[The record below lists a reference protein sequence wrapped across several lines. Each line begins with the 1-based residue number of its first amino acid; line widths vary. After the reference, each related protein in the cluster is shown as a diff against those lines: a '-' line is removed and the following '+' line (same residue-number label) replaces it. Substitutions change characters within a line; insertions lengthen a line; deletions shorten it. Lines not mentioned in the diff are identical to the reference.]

1 MAKKKS
7 WGINLDTAKDAA
19 KASIRETT
27 HSEPKKKVGR
37 PKTVI
42 EKTAKVQIYEDAR
55 VLAKKVS
62 AIEEVTMT
70 DYMSDLIRRDAA
82 AKGIK

>member
-19 KASIRETT
+19 KDSIQKTSHT
-27 HSEPKKKVGR
+27 KPKKKVGR
-37 PKTVI
+37 PKVVI
-42 EKTAKVQIYEDAR
+42 DQTAKVQIYEDAR

-62 AIEEVTMT
+62 VLGEITMT
-70 DYMSDLIRRDAA
+70 DYISQLIYEDAKE
-82 AKGIK
+82 KGIK